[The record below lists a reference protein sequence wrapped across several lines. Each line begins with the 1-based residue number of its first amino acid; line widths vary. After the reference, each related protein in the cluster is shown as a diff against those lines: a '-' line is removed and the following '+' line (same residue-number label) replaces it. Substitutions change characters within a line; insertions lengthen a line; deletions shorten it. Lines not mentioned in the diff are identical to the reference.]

1 MIKSHFQQISIYC
14 FNQSVSEWEQMCVCV
29 HRYACAWL
37 HVCVCARVHMF
48 YFQCQSRY
56 TYISSS
62 NELLVTVHK
71 THITNNIG
79 ICDPMI
85 SAFVQHLCLK
95 QICSKLTSLLNIFT
109 YLERQ
114 LGHCIFKQ
122 QAHQS
127 FGIEDEF
134 ISVRLLVSEKQESM
148 QKVVCESLFA

>member
-1 MIKSHFQQISIYC
+1 
-14 FNQSVSEWEQMCVCV
+14 MCACV
-29 HRYACAWL
+29 YT
-37 HVCVCARVHMF
+37 F
-48 YFQCQSRY
+48 YFQSQSRY
-56 TYISSS
+56 IYISSS

-79 ICDPMI
+79 ICDLMI
-85 SAFVQHLCLK
+85 SAFVQCLCLE

-148 QKVVCESLFA
+148 QKVVHESLFA

>member
-1 MIKSHFQQISIYC
+1 M
-14 FNQSVSEWEQMCVCV
+14 
-29 HRYACAWL
+29 
-37 HVCVCARVHMF
+37 
-48 YFQCQSRY
+48 
-56 TYISSS
+56 
-62 NELLVTVHK
+62 HK
-71 THITNNIG
+71 THITNNTG

-85 SAFVQHLCLK
+85 SALVQHLCLE

-148 QKVVCESLFA
+148 QKVVHESLFA